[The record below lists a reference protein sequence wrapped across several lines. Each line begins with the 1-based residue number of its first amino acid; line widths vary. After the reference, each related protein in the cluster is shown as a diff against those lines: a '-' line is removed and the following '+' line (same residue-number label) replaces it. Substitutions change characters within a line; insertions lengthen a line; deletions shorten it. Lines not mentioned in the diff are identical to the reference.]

1 MYSEAL
7 NLAQTL
13 LETLKPMPDQN
24 LYLKAGTKVEAAIRR
39 EITAL
44 KSSLKSSPD
53 SIKVSLDFIGMA
65 VTTLDALTMSSS
77 TLQELIDFKNEILR
91 LEGGRLRRLE
101 RRKRRENQ
109 AEVDK
114 GLAQMKSELIVRSM
128 LSLFQRMI
136 ESEKVTLDSKMKEK
150 RLLPKQL
157 HRYMT
162 GLCQGNDVTNTKH
175 VLIEFPSVS
184 LSVQRVN
191 LKSLSGKQLNI
202 PYAVTGRDPNITA
215 RMNLNTGTKMSELAK
230 DGTCL
235 GAVMFPGDFLTEAAN
250 FSIETIDRHS
260 GIFEV
265 QLMSVTANDILD
277 PGHLEQPV
285 NISLPV
291 WGSTLGGS
299 QQIQCVWW
307 LTGVGWSPSE
317 CETSPNTVTVAG
329 QEYQPCQCYHL
340 GYYTLV
346 AKDVPTTTTTTTT
359 EAPTTTKTT
368 TASTT
373 TTTVVPTTSTTL
385 SPTTTTPAPTTTTAI
400 VPAITE
406 GRTAIPKLEKLTNMA
421 YSISFRI
428 KEDYNVTVGDNRDTF
443 EEKLRAQILDQVD
456 MPRSMMLEVEVFPGS
471 IVVKLRL
478 VDTDEKTVK
487 EVLPQ
492 IAMLLQKGDLEVKG
506 LDQKKLNVPPQPLS
520 VVELRGA

>member
-1 MYSEAL
+1 MGSS
-7 NLAQTL
+7 
-13 LETLKPMPDQN
+13 
-24 LYLKAGTKVEAAIRR
+24 GT
-39 EITAL
+39 
-44 KSSLKSSPD
+44 
-53 SIKVSLDFIGMA
+53 
-65 VTTLDALTMSSS
+65 TM
-77 TLQELIDFKNEILR
+77 D
-91 LEGGRLRRLE
+91 
-101 RRKRRENQ
+101 
-109 AEVDK
+109 
-114 GLAQMKSELIVRSM
+114 
-128 LSLFQRMI
+128 
-136 ESEKVTLDSKMKEK
+136 
-150 RLLPKQL
+150 
-157 HRYMT
+157 
-162 GLCQGNDVTNTKH
+162 
-175 VLIEFPSVS
+175 
-184 LSVQRVN
+184 
-191 LKSLSGKQLNI
+191 
-202 PYAVTGRDPNITA
+202 
-215 RMNLNTGTKMSELAK
+215 LNTGTKMSELVK

-250 FSIETIDRHS
+250 FSIEPIDRHS

-277 PGHLEQPV
+277 PGHLERPV

-291 WGSTLGGS
+291 WGNTLDGS

-307 LTGVGWSPSE
+307 LTGAGWSPSE
-317 CETSPNTVTVAG
+317 CETSPNTVTRAG
-329 QEYQPCQCYHL
+329 QEYQQCQCYHL

-346 AKDVPTTTTTTTT
+346 AKDVPTTTTTT
-359 EAPTTTKTT
+359 EAPTTTK
-368 TASTT
+368 

-385 SPTTTTPAPTTTTAI
+385 SPTTTTPAPTTTTARVLATTTTR

-406 GRTAIPKLEKLTNMA
+406 GQTPIPKLEKLTNMA

-428 KEDYNVTVGDNRDTF
+428 KEDYNVTVGDNRDRF

-456 MPRSMMLEVEVFPGS
+456 MPLSMMLEVEVLPGS

-520 VVELRGA
+520 VVELRGAEKNSAIMFAIAGCTVVSLLTIFFLAVAAVVIKKKKELKKFHQQQMKEELQVPTYQQFPFEHTIDGSEASLARYRSNLPTLGTVSTLMGLMPRQGRQYLTVDGSYNQSQNSTVKKRSKKRRDDITGGGLLGQEDHDSGIVVTEGGNNRLMERVGTRAQNPNASALSFDALPGTPTED